1 MQHRESVEDRNN
13 LLAQDDHMAG
23 MERLA
28 MEVVALKRP
37 VPSVMRVTGRISPSD
52 PTPWRRPNLAV
63 RLEVESPEGQRPVS
77 RVYTIRSFDEALSLV
92 EIDFVIHADDSPA
105 MRWLN
110 GAAIGSRI
118 HLVGPRAH
126 YLPDHDVA
134 GGVALFADE
143 AAIPAI
149 HAILSTWQVGSHG
162 ELYVETADP
171 AAFEELPEVEGVVR
185 HLLLRQPHEAAGT
198 TGRLVAAARALPNP
212 KGRMIWAA
220 GERQDV
226 RAIRAYFTE
235 ECGLPKDRVR
245 VFGYWRKGVSSSEID
260 RTRLQKYEAVRAAGG
275 GLRQMDDLDVLA

>member
-1 MQHRESVEDRNN
+1 MQRTESVEDRNN
-13 LLAQDDHMAG
+13 LLAQDDHMAS

-28 MEVVALKRP
+28 MEVVALERP

-52 PTPWRRPNLAV
+52 PAPWRRPNIAV
-63 RLEVESPEGQRPVS
+63 RLEVENPEGQRPVS
-77 RVYTIRSFDEALSLV
+77 RVYTIRSFDEALSLI

-110 GAAIGSRI
+110 GAAIGGII

-126 YLPDHDVA
+126 YLPDHDTE

-143 AAIPAI
+143 TAIPAI
-149 HAILSTWQVGSHG
+149 HAILSTWQRGSRG

-171 AAFEELPEVEGVVR
+171 AAFEELPEVEGVVS
-185 HLLLRQPHEAAGT
+185 HLLLREPHEAAGT

-212 KGRMIWAA
+212 EGRMIWAA

-235 ECGLPKDRVR
+235 ECGLAKEHVR

-260 RTRLQKYEAVRAAGG
+260 RTRLQQYEAVRAAGG
-275 GLRQMDDLDVLA
+275 GLRQMGDLDVPA